1 MSRPGIQVTQ
11 MLSYRQNK
19 NSNDNDV
26 SALLRYVLDMVAV
39 LELAYWQRTNACIG
53 QHPLRGVLCF
63 PHPREGG
70 PKKLTCSRRVRL
82 GCWVGLG
89 ANTPCT
95 FGTAEVVA
103 FANLR
108 RLLPGLP
115 ARVWL
120 GPPGTRPHL
129 RLLRTLPNY
138 HYPDCILRTPAAP
151 ISEKRGGRTYEL
163 SRPGIQVT

>member
-1 MSRPGIQVTQ
+1 MC
-11 MLSYRQNK
+11 
-19 NSNDNDV
+19 
-26 SALLRYVLDMVAV
+26 AV

-95 FGTAEVVA
+95 FWYGGGGSVSESQA
-103 FANLR
+103 FAPWLASESVA
-108 RLLPGLP
+108 GA
-115 ARVWL
+115 ARDTSAL
-120 GPPGTRPHL
+120 EAFEDT
-129 RLLRTLPNY
+129 
-138 HYPDCILRTPAAP
+138 
-151 ISEKRGGRTYEL
+151 SEL
-163 SRPGIQVT
+163 